1 MAKARFGQQ
10 ADNPSPTTEEVVRL
24 ILAQEVEGLVKY
36 SPRAR
41 DGHDPEAVHQL
52 RVRARRL
59 RSELEIVAPA
69 IRTKPMK
76 QMSSDLKWA
85 GGVLGRERDL
95 DVLHELLSS
104 LSDGPSH
111 VLDATVLESVDAQR
125 AEKTERVQ
133 AMINSKRYRHMV
145 RDLRSAVDN
154 PPLRASASKPA
165 SEVLHPVLI
174 DTLSSIFKT
183 VELYGGSPTSLEL
196 HEIRKMAKRGRYG
209 AEVASTYLG
218 ERATI
223 LATTLAEAQ
232 GVLGNIHDQI
242 EAIVYLSAQRL
253 LLDRDFAFS
262 ASSEAPSA
270 AIDWLTHS
278 VTGLMSKWRAPL
290 ERARCLSENLDVEPV
305 KVRSFFESHAMMSE
319 TH

>member
-1 MAKARFGQQ
+1 MAKVRFAQQ
-10 ADNPSPTTEEVVRL
+10 ADNPSPTTDEVVHL
-24 ILAQEVEGLVKY
+24 VFAQEVAGLVKY

-52 RVRARRL
+52 RVKARRL
-59 RSELEIVAPA
+59 RSELEILTPA
-69 IRTKPMK
+69 IRSKPMK
-76 QMSSDLKWA
+76 QMSADLKWA

-111 VLDATVLESVDAQR
+111 VLDGSVLETLDAQR
-125 AEKTERVQ
+125 AEESERVQ
-133 AMINSKRYRHMV
+133 AMINSKRYRRMV
-145 RDLRSAVDN
+145 RTLSSAVDN
-154 PPLRASASKPA
+154 PPLRASAARPA
-165 SEVLHPVLI
+165 SEVLHPVFI
-174 DTLSSIFKT
+174 DALASVFET
-183 VELYGGSPTSLEL
+183 VDLYGGSPTSLEL

-209 AEVASTYLG
+209 AEVANTYLG
-218 ERATI
+218 ERATV
-223 LATTLAEAQ
+223 LATTFAEAQ

-278 VTGLMSKWRAPL
+278 VTGLMSKWREPL
-290 ERARCLSENLDVEPV
+290 ERARCLSENLDVAPI
-305 KVRSFFESHAMMSE
+305 KVRSFFESDAMMSE
-319 TH
+319 IR

>member
-1 MAKARFGQQ
+1 MAKVRFGQQ

-24 ILAQEVEGLVKY
+24 VFAQEVAGLVKY

-52 RVRARRL
+52 RVKARRL
-59 RSELEIVAPA
+59 RSELEILSPA
-69 IRTKPMK
+69 IRSKPLK
-76 QMSSDLKWA
+76 QMNSDLKWA

-111 VLDATVLESVDAQR
+111 VLDGAILESLDARR
-125 AEKTERVQ
+125 AEESERVQ
-133 AMINSKRYRHMV
+133 AMINSKRYRKMV
-145 RDLRSAVDN
+145 ANLSSAVDN
-154 PPLRASASKPA
+154 PPLRGRASRPA
-165 SEVLHPVLI
+165 SEVLHPLLT
-174 DTLSSIFKT
+174 DTLSSVFET
-183 VELYGGSPTSLEL
+183 VALYGKSPTSLEL

-218 ERATI
+218 ERATV
-223 LATTLAEAQ
+223 LATTFAQAQ

-270 AIDWLTHS
+270 AIDWLTKS
-278 VTGLMSKWRAPL
+278 VTGFMSKWREPL

-305 KVRSFFESHAMMSE
+305 KVRSFFESHAMMSD
-319 TH
+319 TR

>member
-1 MAKARFGQQ
+1 MAKVRFGQR
-10 ADNPSPTTEEVVRL
+10 ADNPSPTTAEVVHL
-24 ILAQEVEGLVKY
+24 VFAQEVAGLVKY

-52 RVRARRL
+52 RVKARRL
-59 RSELEIVAPA
+59 RSELEILTPA
-69 IRTKPMK
+69 IRSKPLK
-76 QMSSDLKWA
+76 QMSADLKWA

-111 VLDATVLESVDAQR
+111 VLDGSVLETLDTQR
-125 AEKTERVQ
+125 AKESEHVQ
-133 AMINSKRYRHMV
+133 AMINSKRYRRMV
-145 RDLRSAVDN
+145 RNLSSAVDN
-154 PPLRASASKPA
+154 PPLRSRASRPA
-165 SEVLHPVLI
+165 SEVLHPVFI
-174 DTLSSIFKT
+174 DTVSSVFET
-183 VELYGGSPTSLEL
+183 VELYGSSPTSLEL

-209 AEVASTYLG
+209 AEVASTYVG
-218 ERATI
+218 ERATT
-223 LATTLAEAQ
+223 LATTFAEAQ

-278 VTGLMSKWRAPL
+278 VTGLMSKWREPL
-290 ERARCLSENLDVEPV
+290 ERARCLSENLEVEPV

-319 TH
+319 TF